1 MSTKVKTWAWI
12 LLLATMSGCNL
23 PGIGFYGTTDP
34 EPNPEPQVCEP
45 SSRRCT
51 SGNTLQVC
59 AVDGSDFDV
68 RVCLNSETCT
78 DGTCQAIENTCATGQ
93 PFSFSA
99 TRMEFEVRADYKSQ
113 VATLL
118 VENCS
123 DREIVIEQAIVRSPD
138 RPDGDPVFILTSE
151 FGQRIKVAPQSKIPI
166 GITYRPSP
174 GLSRVVGSLDLGITS
189 NSYGRYSIPLT
200 TRAVCTSSTPM
211 LRLGVVQDPVS
222 EAIYFQNCGTEPIE
236 ITEIS
241 SGSTSAKPLRKLP
254 YTVDP
259 LQHLEVEV
267 VPPSEVGIV
276 DDLIVFKSGD
286 ATVATTQVQGFVAKA
301 ECAALSLGPFA
312 PTSPIG
318 VRSTVAIVP
327 DSVEVGTLP
336 FFETITRPASSRAH
350 AISRG
355 EVATLKPDVV
365 GSYVVQARAVDG
377 SAVSCGAVEASYE
390 ALPDLPYLVEV
401 TWENVGDLIPEDA
414 GPGRGVNLDLH
425 VVVRDGESGWLGP
438 ADCHV
443 DRQSCAETR
452 GVMASSSFAGERPEA
467 VVINDALADFDVG
480 VHLAN
485 PFGFPGAE
493 ARVRVF
499 ANGELVE
506 ETTRLLVTA
515 NEFWW
520 VGRWE
525 SGTQIWTEV
534 DSVFDGVP
542 R

>member
-1 MSTKVKTWAWI
+1 MSTNVKIGTW
-12 LLLATMSGCNL
+12 LLLLVAVSGCNL
-23 PGIGFYGTTDP
+23 PGIGFYGTTNP
-34 EPNPEPQVCEP
+34 EPNPVPQVCEP

-78 DGTCQAIENTCATGQ
+78 SGTCQAIENTCATGQ
-93 PFSFSA
+93 PFSFST

-113 VATLL
+113 VAALL
-118 VENCS
+118 IENCS

-151 FGQRIKVAPQSKIPI
+151 FGQRIKVAPQSTIAV
-166 GITYRPSP
+166 GVTYRPSP

-200 TRAVCTSSTPM
+200 TRAVCASSTPT
-211 LRLGVVQDPVS
+211 LRLGVIQDPVS

-241 SGSTSAKPLRKLP
+241 SSQTSAKPVKKLP

-267 VPPSEVGIV
+267 TPPAEFGVV
-276 DDLIVFKSGD
+276 EDLIVFKSGE
-286 ATVATTQVQGFVAKA
+286 ATIATTQVQGFVAEA
-301 ECAALSLGPFA
+301 ECTSLSLGQFA
-312 PTSPIG
+312 PTSSIG

-327 DSVEVGTLP
+327 DSVEVGTFP
-336 FFETITRPASSRAH
+336 FFETIARPTSSHAH

-377 SAVSCGAVEASYE
+377 TVVSCGVVEASYD
-390 ALPDLPYLVEV
+390 ALPDRPYLVEV
-401 TWENVGDLIPEDA
+401 TWQNVGDLIPEDA

-425 VVVRDGESGWLGP
+425 VVVRDGESGWLGTS
-438 ADCHV
+438 DCHV
-443 DRQSCAETR
+443 DHQSCAENR
-452 GVMASSSFAGERPEA
+452 GFMASSSFAGERPEA
-467 VVINDALADFDVG
+467 VVINDELADFDVG

-499 ANGELVE
+499 SNGELVE
-506 ETTRLLVTA
+506 DTTRLLATA

-525 SGTQIWTEV
+525 ADSQVWTEV